1 MLGAWCVL
9 KKQKGAMSH
18 SQTLTEDASMKPII
32 ASVDET
38 EIEILARH
46 C

>member
-1 MLGAWCVL
+1 
-9 KKQKGAMSH
+9 MSH

>member
-1 MLGAWCVL
+1 MVHY
-9 KKQKGAMSH
+9 QI
-18 SQTLTEDASMKPII
+18 LTEDTSMKPII

>member
-1 MLGAWCVL
+1 MV
-9 KKQKGAMSH
+9 H
-18 SQTLTEDASMKPII
+18 SQTLTENTSMKPII
-32 ASVDET
+32 ASIDET